1 MSNLVTFSEYCWKLL
16 CKKTFITKF
25 SKLTKNI
32 SRQKNCI
39 YFLCLIYLK
48 ALKYHI
54 PLPQEEL
61 LPLSFN
67 LGQAPS
73 IVLRKIVGGQNG
85 SSGIICY
92 FYLNMPTLSCNYTQT
107 HTHKLG
113 LCEIVVVQFQSC
125 LSGFCFNFFFFVLKG
140 KSEKKKEVCGFQ
152 GLFPFRL
159 LQHVKNWSQLIYISL
174 PEFLQHASNAKIL
187 RDGRLW
193 VKTYM
198 NQISPLIASR
208 PHFSGFGS

>member
-125 LSGFCFNFFFFVLKG
+125 LSGFCFIFFFVLKG
-140 KSEKKKEVCGFQ
+140 KSEKKKKYV
-152 GLFPFRL
+152 
-159 LQHVKNWSQLIYISL
+159 
-174 PEFLQHASNAKIL
+174 
-187 RDGRLW
+187 
-193 VKTYM
+193 
-198 NQISPLIASR
+198 ASR
-208 PHFSGFGS
+208 GCFPLDYYNMLKTDHSWYTSACLSFCNMPQMQKSFVMDDCG